1 MEFAIKATTSVQ
13 SSAERVHLKNSPSST
28 QQDVVV
34 DRTERKAPPPP
45 TKEKVM
51 DVQKLEKAAERLSKA
66 LQAFDRD
73 LNISFHDDGKVVVRV
88 TDPKTGDVIRQIPT
102 ERVLEVE
109 ESLDK
114 IVGLFVNDTA

>member
-1 MEFAIKATTSVQ
+1 MEFAIQATTSVQ
-13 SSAERVHLKNSPSST
+13 SSAERVHSKNSPSST

-34 DRTERKAPPPP
+34 DRPERKAPP
-45 TKEKVM
+45 TKKEKVM

-66 LQAFDRD
+66 LQAFDKD

>member
-1 MEFAIKATTSVQ
+1 MEFAIQATTSVQ

-34 DRTERKAPPPP
+34 DRTERKASPPP
-45 TKEKVM
+45 KEKVM

-66 LQAFDRD
+66 LQAFDKD

>member
-1 MEFAIKATTSVQ
+1 MEFAIQAAKPVQ
-13 SSAERVHLKNSPSST
+13 SSAERVRIKNSPSST
-28 QQDVVV
+28 QQEVIV
-34 DRTERKAPPPP
+34 DRSERKP
-45 TKEKVM
+45 TQQVIEIK
-51 DVQKLEKAAERLSKA
+51 KLEKAAERLNKA

-73 LNISFHDDGKVVVRV
+73 LNISFHEDGKVIVRV
-88 TDPKTGDVIRQIPT
+88 TDPKTGDVIRQIPP

>member
-1 MEFAIKATTSVQ
+1 MEFAIQAVKPMQ
-13 SSAERVHLKNSPSST
+13 SSAERVRVANSPSST

-34 DRTERKAPPPP
+34 DRTEREPAAIKQVA
-45 TKEKVM
+45 
-51 DVQKLEKAAERLSKA
+51 DVQKLEKAAERLNKA

-73 LNISFHDDGKVVVRV
+73 LNISFHDDGQVVVRV
-88 TDPKTGDVIRQIPT
+88 TDPKTGDVIRQIPP
-102 ERVLEVE
+102 ERVLEVA

>member
-1 MEFAIKATTSVQ
+1 MEFAIQAANSTQV
-13 SSAERVHLKNSPSST
+13 SAERVRVENSPSST
-28 QQDVVV
+28 KQDVVV
-34 DRTERKAPPPP
+34 DRVEPEVK
-45 TKEKVM
+45 KVTDM
-51 DVQKLEKAAERLSKA
+51 QKLGKAAERLNKA

-88 TDPKTGDVIRQIPT
+88 TDPQTGDVIRQIPP

>member
-1 MEFAIKATTSVQ
+1 MEFAIQATKSVQ
-13 SSAERVHLKNSPSST
+13 SSAERVHFKNSPSST

-34 DRTERKAPPPP
+34 DRPERKAQPAQ
-45 TKEKVM
+45 KEKVM

-66 LQAFDRD
+66 LQAFDKD

>member
-1 MEFAIKATTSVQ
+1 MEFAIQATTSVQ

-34 DRTERKAPPPP
+34 DRTERKAPPAK
-45 TKEKVM
+45 KEKVM

-66 LQAFDRD
+66 LQAFDKD